1 MSLITSRS
9 NPKIKQARLLRQGK
23 ERSASG
29 LFLVEGI
36 RHVGE
41 AVAAGAEIDAIYY
54 APELLSSEFA
64 RALVTEQQQRGLNC
78 YAVSSEV
85 FASIADKDNPQGLLA
100 VVRQRRAS
108 LAELSPASL
117 PWGVAL
123 VAPQDPGNI
132 GAILR
137 SIDAAGASGLILL
150 ENSADP
156 YHPSAV
162 RASMGA
168 IFWLPVAAASF
179 DEFADWARRHS
190 YHIYGSSARGQ
201 ADYRRVAY
209 QTPAILLLGSEREGL
224 STEQQA
230 ICESVLRLPMRGKVS
245 SLNLAVAAG
254 ILIYA
259 MQDKMLLAA
268 GR

>member
-23 ERSASG
+23 ERSETG
-29 LFLVEGI
+29 LFIVEGI

-41 AVAAGAEIDAIYY
+41 AVAAGVEIEALYY

-64 RALVTEQQQRGLNC
+64 QSLVTEQQGRGLTC
-78 YAVSSEV
+78 HAVSAEV
-85 FASIADKDNPQGLLA
+85 FASIAEKDNPQGLLA
-100 VVRQRRAS
+100 VVRQRRVS
-108 LAELSPASL
+108 LRELTPTNF
-117 PWGVAL
+117 PWGAAL

-156 YHPSAV
+156 YHPGAV

-168 IFWLPVAAASF
+168 LFWLPLAAASF
-179 DEFADWARRHS
+179 DEFTDWARQHA
-190 YHIYGSSARGQ
+190 YHVYGSSARGQ
-201 ADYRRVAY
+201 VDYRRVDY
-209 QTPAILLLGSEREGL
+209 QAPAILLLGSEREGL
-224 STEQQA
+224 SLEQQA
-230 ICESVLRLPMRGKVS
+230 ICESVLSLPMRGKVS

-254 ILIYA
+254 ILMYA
-259 MQDKMLLAA
+259 MQEQMLLAA

>member
-9 NPKIKQARLLRQGK
+9 NPKIKQVRGLRQSK
-23 ERSASG
+23 ERSATGS
-29 LFLVEGI
+29 FIVEGI

-41 AVAAGAEIDAIYY
+41 AVAAGAEIEAIYY

-64 RALVTEQQQRGLNC
+64 RSLVAEQQQQGLSC
-78 YAVSSEV
+78 HAVSSDV
-85 FASIADKDNPQGLLA
+85 FASIADKENPQGLLA
-100 VVRQRRAS
+100 VVRQRRANLS
-108 LAELSPASL
+108 HLSPANF

-123 VAPQDPGNI
+123 LAPQDPGNI

-137 SIDAAGASGLILL
+137 SIDAAGAGGLILL

-156 YHPSAV
+156 YHPGAV

-168 IFWLPVAAASF
+168 IFWLPLVLASF
-179 DEFADWARRHS
+179 EDFAAWAKSHA
-190 YHIYGSSARGQ
+190 YHVYGSSARGQ
-201 ADYRRVAY
+201 ADCRRVDY
-209 QTPAILLLGSEREGL
+209 QKPAILLLGSEREGL
-224 STEQQA
+224 SAEQQA
-230 ICESVLRLPMRGKVS
+230 ICESILSLPMRGKVS

-259 MQDKMLLAA
+259 MQEVFFK
-268 GR
+268 